1 MIALLLATA
10 MTPHEHAERA
20 LGMLTYIAGDYES
33 AVGAEGKVISEEEL
47 AEQTLFAHEAASDL
61 TDAGTADLAA
71 GLSALGDRVAAK
83 AEPREVILLARQLET
98 RIEQRF
104 QLAVLPPR
112 EPRPARALYRQ
123 ACAACH
129 GADGVPAR
137 RDLSTLPPDLSS
149 KSDVARLSP
158 RRIFA
163 AVTYGVPGTA
173 MPAYGDAIP
182 VAERWDLAWY
192 VLSLSHQSAAERRR
206 GRELLAKL
214 PRRPDYLQLA
224 IRTDEQL
231 RKVLAGSRMTD
242 ADREAILTACREAR

>member
-1 MIALLLATA
+1 MILALLLA

-33 AVGAEGKVISEEEL
+33 AVGANGQVLSEEEL
-47 AEQTLFAHEAASDL
+47 AEQTLFAREAASDL
-61 TDAGTADLAA
+61 VEAGTADLAA
-71 GLSALGDRVAAK
+71 ELSALGDRVAAK

-112 EPRPARALYRQ
+112 EPRPARALYAQ

-129 GADGVPAR
+129 GVNGVPAR
-137 RDLSTLPPDLSS
+137 RDLPTLPPDLSS
-149 KSDVARLSP
+149 KSEVARLSP

-173 MPAYGDAIP
+173 MPSYGDTISL
-182 VAERWDLAWY
+182 AERWDLAWY
-192 VLSLSHQSAAERRR
+192 VLSLAHKSPAEQKR
-206 GRELLAKL
+206 GEALLSKL

-224 IRTDEQL
+224 TRTDEQL

-242 ADREAILTACREAR
+242 ADREAVLTACREAR